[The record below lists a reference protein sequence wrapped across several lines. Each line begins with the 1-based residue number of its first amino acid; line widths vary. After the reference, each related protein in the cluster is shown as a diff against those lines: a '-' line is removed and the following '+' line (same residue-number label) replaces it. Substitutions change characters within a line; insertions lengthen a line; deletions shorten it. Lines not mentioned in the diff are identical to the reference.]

1 MKQKLEEY
9 FDRLWP
15 INRSL
20 TGNGVRKSLEILSE
34 IVEFNITEVPSG
46 TVCFDWTVP
55 PEWNIVEGW
64 VKDSSGK
71 TIIDFKEHNLHILGY
86 SEPVKGKF
94 TYDELQPHLYT
105 LPEQP
110 ELIPY
115 LTSYYKRR
123 WGFCMSHIEFEKL
136 DKAETYEVFIDST
149 LDDNGSMTI
158 AEATIKGTTDETILL
173 STYICHPSMANN
185 ELSGPLVAS
194 FIYNQLKTIP
204 NLRYTYK
211 FIFVPE
217 TIGSIYYLSKNGE
230 NLKENLTA
238 GFVITCIGDPG
249 VFTYKKSRRGDAL
262 PDRAAE
268 IILSQ
273 TESNFNIIDFFPSG
287 SDERQFCSPGF
298 NLPVGSLIRTMYGKY
313 PEYHTSA
320 DNKDFISFEAMEGS
334 VNKYLEIIDLIELN
348 QKYINTLPYCEPQL
362 GKRGLYPTLGS
373 QKGTESYVKAMM
385 WILNLTDGDHD
396 LIDISLKSKIPILE
410 LKPVL
415 FKLLENNILN
425 LYKIM
430 ISSTILHINLLT
442 YFLS

>member
-1 MKQKLEEY
+1 MKEKLEEY

-34 IVEFNITEVPSG
+34 IIDLNITEVPSG
-46 TVCFDWTVP
+46 TACFDWTVP
-55 PEWNIVEGW
+55 PEWNIREGW
-64 VKDSSGK
+64 VKDSNGK
-71 TIIDFKEHNLHILGY
+71 TVIDFKEHNLHILGY
-86 SEPVKGKF
+86 SEPVKGNF
-94 TYDELQPHLYT
+94 TYEELLPHLYT

-123 WGFCMSHIEFEKL
+123 WGFCMSHVEFEKL
-136 DKAETYEVFIDST
+136 DKSEMYEVFIDST
-149 LDDNGSMTI
+149 LNNEGSMTI
-158 AEATIKGTTDETILL
+158 AEATIKGFTDKTILL

-185 ELSGPLVAS
+185 ELSGPLVAA
-194 FIYNQLKTIP
+194 FIYNELKNIP

-230 NLKENLTA
+230 DLKSNLDA

-249 VFTYKKSRRGDAL
+249 EFTYKRSRRGNAL

-268 IILSQ
+268 TILSQ
-273 TESNFNIIDFFPSG
+273 TVASFNLIDFFPSG

-334 VNKYLEIIDLIELN
+334 VYKYLEIIDLIEIN
-348 QKYINTLPYCEPQL
+348 QKYINTLPFCEPQL

-373 QKGTESYVKAMM
+373 QKGTESFVKAMM
-385 WILNLTDGDHD
+385 WILNLSDGEND
-396 LIDISLKSKIPILE
+396 LIDISLKSKISINQ
-410 LKPVL
+410 LKPIL
-415 FKLLENNILN
+415 FKLLENKILEV
-425 LYKIM
+425 
-430 ISSTILHINLLT
+430 
-442 YFLS
+442 

>member
-425 LYKIM
+425 V
-430 ISSTILHINLLT
+430 
-442 YFLS
+442 

>member
-136 DKAETYEVFIDST
+136 DKAESYEVFIDST

-415 FKLLENNILN
+415 FKLLENNIL
-425 LYKIM
+425 KV
-430 ISSTILHINLLT
+430 
-442 YFLS
+442 

>member
-123 WGFCMSHIEFEKL
+123 WGFCMSHVEFEKL
-136 DKAETYEVFIDST
+136 DKAEMYEVFIDST
-149 LDDNGSMTI
+149 LDDNGTMTI
-158 AEATIKGTTDETILL
+158 AEATIKGATDETILL

-415 FKLLENNILN
+415 FKLLENNIL
-425 LYKIM
+425 KV
-430 ISSTILHINLLT
+430 
-442 YFLS
+442 

>member
-1 MKQKLEEY
+1 
-9 FDRLWP
+9 
-15 INRSL
+15 
-20 TGNGVRKSLEILSE
+20 
-34 IVEFNITEVPSG
+34 
-46 TVCFDWTVP
+46 
-55 PEWNIVEGW
+55 
-64 VKDSSGK
+64 
-71 TIIDFKEHNLHILGY
+71 
-86 SEPVKGKF
+86 
-94 TYDELQPHLYT
+94 
-105 LPEQP
+105 
-110 ELIPY
+110 
-115 LTSYYKRR
+115 
-123 WGFCMSHIEFEKL
+123 
-136 DKAETYEVFIDST
+136 
-149 LDDNGSMTI
+149 
-158 AEATIKGTTDETILL
+158 
-173 STYICHPSMANN
+173 
-185 ELSGPLVAS
+185 
-194 FIYNQLKTIP
+194 
-204 NLRYTYK
+204 
-211 FIFVPE
+211 
-217 TIGSIYYLSKNGE
+217 
-230 NLKENLTA
+230 

-415 FKLLENNILN
+415 FKLLENNIL
-425 LYKIM
+425 KV
-430 ISSTILHINLLT
+430 
-442 YFLS
+442 

>member
-217 TIGSIYYLSKNGE
+217 TIGSIYYLSK
-230 NLKENLTA
+230 
-238 GFVITCIGDPG
+238 
-249 VFTYKKSRRGDAL
+249 
-262 PDRAAE
+262 
-268 IILSQ
+268 
-273 TESNFNIIDFFPSG
+273 
-287 SDERQFCSPGF
+287 
-298 NLPVGSLIRTMYGKY
+298 
-313 PEYHTSA
+313 
-320 DNKDFISFEAMEGS
+320 ME
-334 VNKYLEIIDLIELN
+334 
-348 QKYINTLPYCEPQL
+348 
-362 GKRGLYPTLGS
+362 
-373 QKGTESYVKAMM
+373 
-385 WILNLTDGDHD
+385 
-396 LIDISLKSKIPILE
+396 KI
-410 LKPVL
+410 
-415 FKLLENNILN
+415 
-425 LYKIM
+425 
-430 ISSTILHINLLT
+430 
-442 YFLS
+442 

>member
-298 NLPVGSLIRTMYGKY
+298 NLPVGSLIRTMYGK
-313 PEYHTSA
+313 
-320 DNKDFISFEAMEGS
+320 
-334 VNKYLEIIDLIELN
+334 
-348 QKYINTLPYCEPQL
+348 
-362 GKRGLYPTLGS
+362 
-373 QKGTESYVKAMM
+373 
-385 WILNLTDGDHD
+385 
-396 LIDISLKSKIPILE
+396 
-410 LKPVL
+410 
-415 FKLLENNILN
+415 
-425 LYKIM
+425 
-430 ISSTILHINLLT
+430 
-442 YFLS
+442 

>member
-415 FKLLENNILN
+415 FKLLENNIL
-425 LYKIM
+425 KV
-430 ISSTILHINLLT
+430 
-442 YFLS
+442 

>member
-71 TIIDFKEHNLHILGY
+71 KVIDFKKHNLHILGY

-273 TESNFNIIDFFPSG
+273 TEANFNIIDFFPSG

-313 PEYHTSA
+313 PEYHTSG
-320 DNKDFISFEAMEGS
+320 DNKDFISFQAMEES

-385 WILNLTDGDHD
+385 WILNLSDGEND
-396 LIDISLKSKIPILE
+396 LIDISLKSEIPIHE

-415 FKLLENNILN
+415 FRLLESKILEFQ
-425 LYKIM
+425 
-430 ISSTILHINLLT
+430 S
-442 YFLS
+442 